1 LAISV
6 ISDPAQPLPGVHPEA
21 GIAAPNAARQP
32 AVVAEDVS
40 KRFRDLD
47 VLAGVSLEVPTGTTF
62 GLLGPN
68 ASGKTTLLRILAGIL
83 RPSAGQVSAFGKP
96 VRGGSGDVGFMPQQI
111 ALFPRITVFENLR
124 YFAGMHG
131 AAKRD
136 LMDDALTAVGLL
148 DLKHRKLSE
157 LSGGTQ
163 RRASLACT
171 LVHRPR
177 LLLLDEPTTGV
188 DPVLRIAFWDHFRR
202 LNEQGVTIVLATHDM
217 DEAERCDALAVLREG
232 KVLVQGSP
240 VEVCR
245 QQGVESVE
253 AVYLRLASGRAP

>member
-1 LAISV
+1 VASALQPQPELTT
-6 ISDPAQPLPGVHPEA
+6 PAV
-21 GIAAPNAARQP
+21 P
-32 AVVAEDVS
+32 AVVVES
-40 KRFRDLD
+40 LRKRFRDVD
-47 VLAGVSLEVPTGTTF
+47 VLAGVSLEVPAGTIF

-68 ASGKTTLLRILAGIL
+68 GSGKTTLLRILAGIL
-83 RPSAGQVSAFGKP
+83 KPSGGSVSVLGQA
-96 VRGGSGDVGFMPQQI
+96 VRHGSGDVGFMPQQI

-124 YFAGMHG
+124 YFAAMHG
-131 AAKRD
+131 AAKREP
-136 LMDDALTAVGLL
+136 MDDALTAVGLL
-148 DLKHRKLSE
+148 DLKHRRVGE

-163 RRASLACT
+163 RRASLACA

-202 LNEQGVTIVLATHDM
+202 LNKQGVTIVLATHDM
-217 DEAERCDALAVLREG
+217 GEAERCDALAVLREG

-240 VEVCR
+240 ADVCR

-253 AVYLRLASGRAP
+253 AVYLRLAAGRAP